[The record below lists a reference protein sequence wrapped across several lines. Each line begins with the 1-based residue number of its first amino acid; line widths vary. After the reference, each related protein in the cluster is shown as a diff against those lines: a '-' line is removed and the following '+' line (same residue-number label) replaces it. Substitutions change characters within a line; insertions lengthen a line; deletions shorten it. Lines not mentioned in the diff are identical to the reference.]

1 MNIRLLTDAD
11 AANFHAL
18 RLRGLAEAPQ
28 AFASSVEEE
37 GSLRIWLRSH
47 LVQAAQTQHGRP
59 LFQ

>member
-11 AANFHAL
+11 AANFQAL

-28 AFASSVEEE
+28 AFAASVEDE
-37 GSLRIWLRSH
+37 GSHRLWLRSH
-47 LVQAAQTQHGRP
+47 LVQAAQTQPWRT